1 MRVWCQRALSISRH
15 EVRQVLSHPVEWIA
29 GLAVPLFWALLMSI
43 AFGTGIMTKLP
54 VGLVDMDRS
63 ALSRETIQALDAIPS
78 IRLETRES
86 SLAADEDLRA
96 RRTYGTI
103 TIPKGFYFQIN
114 NPCQPVIG
122 RHKQQGKDKGDTVYI
137 SKGDI
142 QIRNAKTGE
151 KHQ

>member
-96 RRTYGTI
+96 RR
-103 TIPKGFYFQIN
+103 
-114 NPCQPVIG
+114 G
-122 RHKQQGKDKGDTVYI
+122 REPPGRRRSGRARAQQNLLRDRHD
-137 SKGDI
+137 S
-142 QIRNAKTGE
+142 
-151 KHQ
+151 